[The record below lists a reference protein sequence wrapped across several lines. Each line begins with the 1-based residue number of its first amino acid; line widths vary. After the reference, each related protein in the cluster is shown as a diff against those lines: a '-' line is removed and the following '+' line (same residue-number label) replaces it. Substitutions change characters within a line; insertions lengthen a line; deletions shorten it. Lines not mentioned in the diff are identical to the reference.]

1 MTRNKIAKDLR
12 SPKYRHKVVEDKK
25 KKENKKR
32 FKLFELLERLR

>member
-12 SPKYRHKVVEDKK
+12 SPKYRKRVIPDKK

-32 FKLFELLERLR
+32 FKLFELLERFR